1 MMKKKEKQNY
11 HQHDDDDDDE
21 LSIASDDIS
30 VAISLPK
37 LEEEA
42 TLSWRNDPYYKY
54 VEYCINVGRN
64 KCIINRIEWMVVL

>member
-1 MMKKKEKQNY
+1 MIKKKEKQNY
-11 HQHDDDDDDE
+11 HQHDDDDDE

-30 VAISLPK
+30 IAISLPK

-54 VEYCINVGRN
+54 VEYFINGGRN
-64 KCIINRIEWMVVL
+64 KCINRTEWMVVL